1 MIAQLLLT
9 AMLFA
14 ILLYAWRTYRLAPAV
29 GLLAVAAAFA
39 GLYFV
44 WFPTHATALA
54 EFVGIGRGVDLI
66 VYTWVVISLLMLVN
80 LHLKLRAQMEV
91 ITALAGIVISLRN
104 STGAANVAQGLEL
117 TAVTAVLLG
126 GVSIFGGRGTILG
139 VILALV
145 LLGAIQKA
153 LLLSE
158 SISSY
163 WIQIVTGALLVGSV
177 LGPNL
182 ARRLTEARRR
192 RSRPHPEEGQ

>member
-29 GLLAVAAAFA
+29 GLLAVAAALA

-44 WFPTHATALA
+44 WFPAHATALA

-91 ITALAGIVISLRN
+91 ITALARTIALAN
-104 STGAANVAQGLEL
+104 AARA
-117 TAVTAVLLG
+117 
-126 GVSIFGGRGTILG
+126 
-139 VILALV
+139 
-145 LLGAIQKA
+145 
-153 LLLSE
+153 LSE
-158 SISSY
+158 GAPPE
-163 WIQIVTGALLVGSV
+163 GALSEGD
-177 LGPNL
+177 
-182 ARRLTEARRR
+182 RLRTV
-192 RSRPHPEEGQ
+192 PPE